1 MWQPARSLFNNL
13 KPDRKKGWKYS
24 VVELDGNEKLAWMP
38 SGNEQPWLTWPVMR
52 YSIRRR
58 MRQLHFLPLL
68 NRTAKI
74 FWIQMLPSHTGN
86 VIRGRSRTG
95 WRSFSIKFL
104 PTNLAAI
111 SRAKEGAAAYRNTEL
126 CQLKWF
132 EKLKLEPTSHGTNI
146 FCTLGFWLDSFP
158 VYQHLFL
165 RRYSLIFRGSQL
177 IVTTKE
183 MLMDDTLM
191 L

>member
-13 KPDRKKGWKYS
+13 KPNRKKGWKYS

-38 SGNEQPWLTWPVMR
+38 SGNKQPWLTWPVMR

-86 VIRGRSRTG
+86 VIRGRSLTG

-104 PTNLAAI
+104 PTKPARHI
-111 SRAKEGAAAYRNTEL
+111 ESVERAVPYRNAEL

-132 EKLKLEPTSHGTNI
+132 EKLKLEPTSQWTNI
-146 FCTLGFWLDSFP
+146 VCNLGFCLDSFP
-158 VYQHLFL
+158 L
-165 RRYSLIFRGSQL
+165 
-177 IVTTKE
+177 
-183 MLMDDTLM
+183 
-191 L
+191 

>member
-1 MWQPARSLFNNL
+1 MAEVHHQRWRIFPRDEHSINFPLGLLEPLLSPAPKL
-13 KPDRKKGWKYS
+13 KPCGSRPRVYLITSNLTEKKGWKYS

-38 SGNEQPWLTWPVMR
+38 SGNKQPWLTWPVMR

-86 VIRGRSRTG
+86 VIRGRSLTG
-95 WRSFSIKFL
+95 WWSFSIKFL
-104 PTNLAAI
+104 PTKPAVP
-111 SRAKEGAAAYRNTEL
+111 YRNAEP

-132 EKLKLEPTSHGTNI
+132 ENFDLYPMERTFFAL
-146 FCTLGFWLDSFP
+146 
-158 VYQHLFL
+158 
-165 RRYSLIFRGSQL
+165 
-177 IVTTKE
+177 
-183 MLMDDTLM
+183 
-191 L
+191 